1 MPIYTDE
8 EYSLERNGHWTE
20 NVDIGSHSD
29 GKHCAGQEWNPL
41 KPVGKTADKDK
52 SVDKGGEAE
61 HAYARNHEY
70 LTLKSQPENAE
81 KGGVLL
87 PAQLTQGRDLHQD
100 GHGREQV
107 DVSLRQAVCHV
118 VDECARDSD
127 PYYSEIKEG
136 DESLS
141 GSDGSCLQQND
152 NLSDQKGT
160 DRPISY
166 GDDKGGEAEQAHAR
180 NHQHLTLESQPENAE
195 KGGVLLPAQLT
206 QGRDL
211 HQDGHGREQVDVSLR
226 QAACH
231 VVDECA
237 RDSDPYYSEIKEGDE
252 SLSGSDGSCL
262 QQNNKLSDQNGT
274 DKPISY
280 GDDKGGEAEQAHA
293 RNHQHLTLE
302 SQPENAEK
310 GGVLLPAQ
318 LTQGRDLHQD
328 GYGREQVDVSLR
340 QAACHVVDECARD
353 SDPYYSKIKEGDE
366 SLSGSDGS
374 CLQQKN
380 NRSNQKGDYEV
391 VDFES
396 DDESSTELKL
406 KAVSLKSTGPGSAS
420 LSNDDEMFMVDNVAY
435 ESADDVVGDTRHKNV
450 RTHDKGVDGLDD
462 DVMMMVDNVTYES
475 SVSLQN
481 TDSHQTGHGVQ
492 PSHRNAAN
500 DNDDSGNDVDD
511 ELIMVENA
519 AYESTASLQHTDSH

>member
-1 MPIYTDE
+1 MYFLCRRRKKSQLDKADIPAKDAQQPDEGKDAGTTCQRSSSQDFFEVDLDDNSDDTRMPRYTDE
-8 EYSLERNGHWTE
+8 EYSLERNGHWTV

-29 GKHCAGQEWNPL
+29 GKHCAGQEWSPL
-41 KPVGKTADKDK
+41 KPAGKTADKDK
-52 SVDKGGEAE
+52 SVDKA
-61 HAYARNHEY
+61 
-70 LTLKSQPENAE
+70 
-81 KGGVLL
+81 
-87 PAQLTQGRDLHQD
+87 
-100 GHGREQV
+100 
-107 DVSLRQAVCHV
+107 
-118 VDECARDSD
+118 
-127 PYYSEIKEG
+127 
-136 DESLS
+136 
-141 GSDGSCLQQND
+141 
-152 NLSDQKGT
+152 
-160 DRPISY
+160 
-166 GDDKGGEAEQAHAR
+166 GEAEQAHAR

-195 KGGVLLPAQLT
+195 KGGVLLLAQLT

-262 QQNNKLSDQNGT
+262 QQ
-274 DKPISY
+274 
-280 GDDKGGEAEQAHA
+280 
-293 RNHQHLTLE
+293 
-302 SQPENAEK
+302 
-310 GGVLLPAQ
+310 
-318 LTQGRDLHQD
+318 
-328 GYGREQVDVSLR
+328 
-340 QAACHVVDECARD
+340 
-353 SDPYYSKIKEGDE
+353 
-366 SLSGSDGS
+366 
-374 CLQQKN
+374 KN

-406 KAVSLKSTGPGSAS
+406 KAVSLKSTEPGSAS

-435 ESADDVVGDTRHKNV
+435 KSADDVVGDTRHKNV

-462 DVMMMVDNVTYES
+462 DVMMMVDNVAYES

-500 DNDDSGNDVDD
+500 DNDGSGNDVDD

-519 AYESTASLQHTDSH
+519 AYESTASLQNTDSH